1 MQAVCAYS
9 PQVVIQSSFRVRE
22 LIDSRLIEQVLSEN
36 EIDWKELAF
45 SEQVLSENEI
55 DWKELAFSKQ
65 VLSENEIDWKELA
78 FSKQVLSENEID
90 VWEWDWLNQPSQNR
104 MRWEGG
110 GGEIK

>member
-22 LIDSRLIEQVLSEN
+22 LIDSRLIEQVL
-36 EIDWKELAF
+36 F
-45 SEQVLSENEI
+45 
-55 DWKELAFSKQ
+55 
-65 VLSENEIDWKELA
+65 ENEIDWKELA

-110 GGEIK
+110 GGGGEIKIIIFI